1 MGKMKTI
8 RRIRCFSMYK
18 LATTWEKYKNGTLH
32 CPLLSMPSP
41 VFVASDC
48 TPSFFLFL
56 LFFFCLHRPRLI
68 LILEELNDE
77 FQIKFLLGSEE
88 FRLDSIIE
96 EPEIPE
102 RHCFRLPCY

>member
-1 MGKMKTI
+1 
-8 RRIRCFSMYK
+8 
-18 LATTWEKYKNGTLH
+18 
-32 CPLLSMPSP
+32 LLQVIVLPR
-41 VFVASDC
+41 
-48 TPSFFLFL
+48 FFFFYYL
-56 LFFFCLHRPRLI
+56 LFFLHRPRLI

-102 RHCFRLPCY
+102 RHFFRLPCY